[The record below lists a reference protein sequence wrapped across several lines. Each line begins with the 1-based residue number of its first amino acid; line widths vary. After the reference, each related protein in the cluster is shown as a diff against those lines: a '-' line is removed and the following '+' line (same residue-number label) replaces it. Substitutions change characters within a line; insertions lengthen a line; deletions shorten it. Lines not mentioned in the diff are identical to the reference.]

1 MRVILASVIAL
12 ILCIVSVPSTVRAD
26 AEGTAW
32 LLGQINALRQRNG
45 LAPLAPNPQLI
56 AAANAH
62 STYLA
67 NNPWVDAHREENGST
82 PQSRARAAGY
92 TGRVSENVAGGSNA
106 NAEYVFNW
114 WMNST
119 VHRNNMLHSNW
130 TEIGIGFAKGP
141 RGQFYTL
148 VFGNQAQSLPTPI
161 VQPTAVAPPQDAPPP
176 AQPPPGATGNTEVPK
191 PASPTRR
198 PPTRAPTATPTLTFT
213 PSITYT
219 PRPSFTPS
227 STPTALPPTSTAI
240 VLEVSPQA
248 SPAPTDLSIQAS
260 ATLGVTAVAV
270 AAVAAVIQDQA
281 SHPPAAPQTETTPVS
296 TIRNLIP
303 WLLGLQVVVGG
314 GLMVSS
320 VFRRRQ
326 RSMQRRRR

>member
-12 ILCIVSVPSTVRAD
+12 ILCIVSVPITVHAD
-26 AEGTAW
+26 AEDTAW

-45 LAPLAPNPQLI
+45 LAPLAPNALLI

-67 NNPWVDAHREENGST
+67 NNPWGDAHREENGST
-82 PQSRARAAGY
+82 PQSRALAAGY

-106 NAEYVFNW
+106 NAEWVFNW

-119 VHRNNMLHSNW
+119 VHRNNILHSNW
-130 TEIGIGFAKGP
+130 TEIGVGFARGP
-141 RGQFYTL
+141 RGRFYTL
-148 VFGNQAQSLPTPI
+148 VFGNQAQSLPAPA
-161 VQPTAVAPPQDAPPP
+161 VQPTATAPPQDVP
-176 AQPPPGATGNTEVPK
+176 ATTQPPGVVPNTDVPK

-219 PRPSFTPS
+219 PRPTLTPS
-227 STPTALPPTSTAI
+227 NTPTGLPPTSTAI
-240 VLEVSPQA
+240 VLEVSPQVTSVSTETSMQIA
-248 SPAPTDLSIQAS
+248 TS
-260 ATLGVTAVAV
+260 ATSGVTAVAV
-270 AAVAAVIQDQA
+270 AALAAKVE
-281 SHPPAAPQTETTPVS
+281 PPAAAPQTETTPAS

-320 VFRRRQ
+320 IIRRRQ
-326 RSMQRRRR
+326 RSYPAQRRRR

>member
-12 ILCIVSVPSTVRAD
+12 TLCIVSVPITVRAD
-26 AEGTAW
+26 TEDTAW

-45 LAPLAPNPQLI
+45 LPSLALNPLLT

-62 STYLA
+62 STYLV

-82 PQSRARAAGY
+82 PQSRALAAGY
-92 TGRVSENVAGGSNA
+92 TGRVSENVAGGPNA
-106 NAEYVFNW
+106 NGEYVFNW

-141 RGQFYTL
+141 RGRFYTL
-148 VFGNQAQSLPTPI
+148 VFGNQAQSLPAPV
-161 VQPTAVAPPQDAPPP
+161 VQPTVAAPPQDAQV
-176 AQPPPGATGNTEVPK
+176 ATQPPGVVANTDVPK

-227 STPTALPPTSTAI
+227 NTPTGLPPTSTAI
-240 VLEVSPQA
+240 VLEVSPQVSSA
-248 SPAPTDLSIQAS
+248 SVKTSSQAS
-260 ATLGVTAVAV
+260 ATPGVTAVAAAAMV
-270 AAVAAVIQDQA
+270 AMVE
-281 SHPPAAPQTETTPVS
+281 PPAAPQSETTPAN

-320 VFRRRQ
+320 IFRRKQ
-326 RSMQRRRR
+326 RSYSAQRRRR